1 MDVVRRARV
10 ARAVV
15 AAAILLAAPPASA
28 GPAETRV
35 VVRFSPQISAP
46 EAQRL
51 ASAIRAQLRD
61 TATVAT
67 EGKGIA
73 IIDVDRGE
81 GGIALRFVDAEGA
94 TMGEPRAITRTGEVG
109 ASEAATVVRAF
120 VIAAVEA
127 DAQAKAKANAD
138 AKANTSADAEVDAK
152 AKPET
157 ETAPPPKAEP
167 VPVEPKADAP
177 PRSMAAETR
186 EPEPPVVPWRARV
199 GLGYTGATYAPQV
212 PWQSGVRIEGA
223 LALPA
228 HLYVGA
234 GYAFHPP
241 TEVDTSLASVRVS
254 RHAAGAFGGIESAGR
269 TWIFGGDAG
278 VGFDAAGRATSRTT
292 AGLARTDDAT
302 ATSVTFALRGHV
314 RFRVP
319 GGRGVGIDL
328 APTLELAPATQASV
342 IEEGSANLTP
352 VISPMNSRFRLDVGG
367 TFDGF

>member
-1 MDVVRRARV
+1 MKVVRRARV
-10 ARAVV
+10 ARTVV
-15 AAAILLAAPPASA
+15 AAILLAAPSATA
-28 GPAETRV
+28 GPADTRV

-127 DAQAKAKANAD
+127 DAQAKANAD
-138 AKANTSADAEVDAK
+138 ADAKVDAK
-152 AKPET
+152 ATPET
-157 ETAPPPKAEP
+157 ETPPAAKAEP
-167 VPVEPKADAP
+167 VPIEPKAEAAP

-199 GLGYTGATYAPQV
+199 GLGYTGATYASQV
-212 PWQSGVRIEGA
+212 PWQSGVRVEGA
-223 LALPA
+223 FALPA

-234 GYAFHPP
+234 GYAFHPAI
-241 TEVDTSLASVRVS
+241 EVDASLASVRVS
-254 RHAAGAFGGIESAGR
+254 RHAVGAFGGIESAGR
-269 TWIFGGDAG
+269 TWIFGGDVG
-278 VGFDAAGRATSRTT
+278 VGLDAAGRATSRTT
-292 AGLARTDDAT
+292 AGLARTEDAT
-302 ATSVTFALRGHV
+302 TTSLTLALRGHARV
-314 RFRVP
+314 RVP
-319 GGRGVGIDL
+319 GGRGVGIDV
-328 APTLELAPATQASV
+328 APVFELAPSAQASV
-342 IEEGSANLTP
+342 IEEGTANLTT